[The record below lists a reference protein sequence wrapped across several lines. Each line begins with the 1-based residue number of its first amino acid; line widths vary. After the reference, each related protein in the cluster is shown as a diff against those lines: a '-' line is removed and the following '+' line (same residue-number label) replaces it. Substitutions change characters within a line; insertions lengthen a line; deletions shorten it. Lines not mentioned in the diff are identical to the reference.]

1 VTKRKSIF
9 GGPFVV
15 QTFTVHF
22 SATQGA
28 LYVPSIGDL
37 GGPFVALALSAAAV
51 CCLSVLKCLLV
62 FTKLLSIYRLNER

>member
-1 VTKRKSIF
+1 MKRRGIF

-22 SATQGA
+22 SAAQGA
-28 LYVPSIGDL
+28 VYVPNIGDL

-51 CCLSVLKCLLV
+51 RYLIFIISE
-62 FTKLLSIYRLNER
+62 Y